1 MSERANLQTVV
12 SPTSIPA
19 DGPAPLTAEETAK
32 LGEFARACKAAAR
45 AVALYPAAH
54 PAIATTLARLVDLT
68 SAASGSSALKVT
80 VLPTSLLLEGRSPV
94 RVDAAVNELAALLH
108 EHLVGELTIH
118 PGGDIEAWRSFL
130 LLLAR
135 TPDSVRADGGIG
147 RLWMTTG
154 AQHVELREIDYAEVL
169 RERREGREAVWERV
183 IASCLQGQAFDL
195 SPEAAATLAEIAE
208 DPQQFAQLVAALD
221 ERAAASGSVPTRTAS
236 LLRLLQGLADMMA
249 KASPDKLELVLRN
262 MAAAVSQ
269 ISLELM
275 LDLLAHRT
283 ELGDPG
289 SPGSP
294 GDNDAGESP
303 VVGQVVER
311 MSDKNIASFVAN
323 NVVKDGTATERLAQ
337 AFQTLV
343 PNPERRNHLLGLAHD
358 EAATTP
364 LGQTGDFE
372 SMWETVKELLTSYSD
387 ASYVSRSYGRELS
400 GARIQAMEVERIN
413 DDPPERMASWRE
425 TVSPSA
431 LRALDL
437 LLLTDL
443 LRIEDDPARWSDLMP
458 PVIAQIEDLLLVG
471 DFDAADQLVSVVA
484 REGAANGTSARRDAA
499 GSAIQQLADGV
510 MMQHIVSHLA
520 TIDNES
526 FERIK
531 SICQAIGEVIIR
543 PLAEALSVEERVR
556 TRERLAALLV
566 AFGATGRKA
575 VERLKSSQ
583 NPAVRRTAI
592 YLLREFGGN
601 EALPELT
608 LLLDDSE
615 LQVQR
620 EAIRAMLNIGT
631 DEAYR
636 TLQQALTN
644 GTPQSR
650 EAIMQAVGLVRDER
664 ATPLFVYILGH
675 VDHTGPLRPVYLR
688 AMESLG
694 ALRDPE
700 AVEPLTAALYRGEW
714 WAPRRTAQ
722 LRAAAASALARI
734 GTPAAVEA
742 LRKAAA
748 SPSRG
753 IRAVARPALERL
765 SRATRAVS

>member
-1 MSERANLQTVV
+1 
-12 SPTSIPA
+12 
-19 DGPAPLTAEETAK
+19 
-32 LGEFARACKAAAR
+32 
-45 AVALYPAAH
+45 
-54 PAIATTLARLVDLT
+54 
-68 SAASGSSALKVT
+68 
-80 VLPTSLLLEGRSPV
+80 
-94 RVDAAVNELAALLH
+94 
-108 EHLVGELTIH
+108 
-118 PGGDIEAWRSFL
+118 
-130 LLLAR
+130 
-135 TPDSVRADGGIG
+135 
-147 RLWMTTG
+147 
-154 AQHVELREIDYAEVL
+154 
-169 RERREGREAVWERV
+169 
-183 IASCLQGQAFDL
+183 
-195 SPEAAATLAEIAE
+195 
-208 DPQQFAQLVAALD
+208 
-221 ERAAASGSVPTRTAS
+221 
-236 LLRLLQGLADMMA
+236 
-249 KASPDKLELVLRN
+249 
-262 MAAAVSQ
+262 
-269 ISLELM
+269 
-275 LDLLAHRT
+275 
-283 ELGDPG
+283 
-289 SPGSP
+289 
-294 GDNDAGESP
+294 
-303 VVGQVVER
+303 
-311 MSDKNIASFVAN
+311 
-323 NVVKDGTATERLAQ
+323 
-337 AFQTLV
+337 
-343 PNPERRNHLLGLAHD
+343 
-358 EAATTP
+358 
-364 LGQTGDFE
+364 
-372 SMWETVKELLTSYSD
+372 
-387 ASYVSRSYGRELS
+387 
-400 GARIQAMEVERIN
+400 
-413 DDPPERMASWRE
+413 
-425 TVSPSA
+425 

-443 LRIEDDPARWSDLMP
+443 LRIEDDQARWSELMP

-484 REGAANGTSARRDAA
+484 REAGPNGTPARRDAA

-510 MMQHIVSHLA
+510 MMQHIVAHLA
-520 TIDNES
+520 TIDNET

-556 TRERLAALLV
+556 TRERLAALLI

-583 NPAVRRTAI
+583 NPLVRRTAI
-592 YLLREFGGN
+592 YLLREFGGS

-608 LLLDDSE
+608 LLLNDSE

-650 EAIMQAVGLVRDER
+650 EAIMQAIGLVRDER

-765 SRATRAVS
+765 SSATRAVS

>member
-12 SPTSIPA
+12 SMATSPA
-19 DGPAPLTAEETAK
+19 DGPPPLTAEESAK
-32 LGEFARACKAAAR
+32 LAEFARACKAAAR

-68 SAASGSSALKVT
+68 SAANGTSALKIT
-80 VLPTSLLLEGRSPV
+80 VFPASLLLEGRSPV
-94 RVDAAVNELAALLH
+94 RPDAAVVELAALLH

-118 PGGDIEAWRSFL
+118 PGGNLDAWRSFL

-135 TPDSVRADGGIG
+135 TPDSVRADGGIA

-154 AQHVELREIDYAEVL
+154 APHVELREIDYAEVL
-169 RERREGREAVWERV
+169 RERHEGREAVWERV
-183 IASCLQGQAFDL
+183 IATCLQGQAFDL
-195 SPEAAATLAEIAE
+195 NPEAAAILAEIAE

-221 ERAAASGSVPTRTAS
+221 QRATASGSVPTRTAS
-236 LLRLLQGLADMMA
+236 LLRLLRGLADLMA
-249 KASPDKLELVLRN
+249 KTSPDKLDLVFRN

-269 ISLELM
+269 ISPELM

-283 ELGDPG
+283 APGTAGDENADG
-289 SPGSP
+289 DSPI
-294 GDNDAGESP
+294 
-303 VVGQVVER
+303 VGQVVER
-311 MSDKNIASFVAN
+311 MSDEHIASFVAN
-323 NVVKDGTATERLAQ
+323 NVAKDGTATERLAQ

-343 PNPERRNHLLGLAHD
+343 PNHERRNHLLGLAHD

-364 LGQTGDFE
+364 IGQTTDFE
-372 SMWETVKELLTSYSD
+372 SMWGTVKDLLTSYSD

-413 DDPPERMASWRE
+413 DDPPERMAAWRE

-443 LRIEDDPARWSDLMP
+443 LRIENDPARWSDLMLP
-458 PVIAQIEDLLLVG
+458 LIAQIEDLLLVG
-471 DFDAADQLVSVVA
+471 DFDAADQLVAIVA
-484 REGAANGTSARRDAA
+484 LEAGPDGTPARREAA
-499 GSAIQQLADGV
+499 GTAIQQLADGV

-556 TRERLAALLV
+556 TRERLAALLI

-592 YLLREFGGN
+592 YLLREFGGS
-601 EALPELT
+601 EALPDLT

-650 EAIMQAVGLVRDER
+650 EAIMQAIGLVRDER

-688 AMESLG
+688 AVESLG

-742 LRKAAA
+742 LRRAAT
-748 SPSRG
+748 SQSRG

-765 SRATRAVS
+765 TRANRSVS

>member
-1 MSERANLQTVV
+1 MSERANLQTAV
-12 SPTSIPA
+12 STAGTPA
-19 DGPAPLTAEETAK
+19 DGPPPLTAEESAK

-68 SAASGSSALKVT
+68 SAANGSSALKIT
-80 VLPTSLLLEGRSPV
+80 VLPTSLLLGGRSPV
-94 RVDAAVNELAALLH
+94 RVDAAVGELAALLH

-135 TPDSVRADGGIG
+135 TPDSVRADGGIA

-195 SPEAAATLAEIAE
+195 NPEALATLAEIAE

-236 LLRLLQGLADMMA
+236 LLRLLRGLAEMMA
-249 KASPDKLELVLRN
+249 RTNADKLELVLRN

-269 ISLELM
+269 ISPELM

-283 ELGDPG
+283 EPGDPG
-289 SPGSP
+289 NPG
-294 GDNDAGESP
+294 NDSGESP

-311 MSDKNIASFVAN
+311 MSDEHIASFVAN
-323 NVVKDGTATERLAQ
+323 NVAKDGTATERLAQ

-343 PNPERRNHLLGLAHD
+343 PNPERRSHLLGLAHD

-364 LGQTGDFE
+364 LGQTGNFE
-372 SMWETVKELLTSYSD
+372 SMWGTVKDLLTSYSD
-387 ASYVSRSYGRELS
+387 DSYVSRSYGRELS

-413 DDPPERMASWRE
+413 DDPPERMATWRE

-443 LRIEDDPARWSDLMP
+443 LRIEDDPARWSELMP

-484 REGAANGTSARRDAA
+484 REAGPNGTPARQDAA

-510 MMQHIVSHLA
+510 MMQHIASHLA
-520 TIDNES
+520 TIDNET

-556 TRERLAALLV
+556 TRERLAALLI

-583 NPAVRRTAI
+583 NPVVRRTAI
-592 YLLREFGGN
+592 YLLREFGGS

-650 EAIMQAVGLVRDER
+650 EAIMQAIGLVRDER

>member
-1 MSERANLQTVV
+1 
-12 SPTSIPA
+12 
-19 DGPAPLTAEETAK
+19 
-32 LGEFARACKAAAR
+32 
-45 AVALYPAAH
+45 
-54 PAIATTLARLVDLT
+54 VDLT
-68 SAASGSSALKVT
+68 SAANGSSALKIT
-80 VLPTSLLLEGRSPV
+80 VLPTSLLLGGRSPV
-94 RVDAAVNELAALLH
+94 RVDAAVGELAALLH

-118 PGGDIEAWRSFL
+118 PGDDIEAWRSFL

-135 TPDSVRADGGIG
+135 TPDSVRADGGIA

-195 SPEAAATLAEIAE
+195 NPEAAAILAEIAE
-208 DPQQFAQLVAALD
+208 DPQQFAQLVAAL
-221 ERAAASGSVPTRTAS
+221 
-236 LLRLLQGLADMMA
+236 
-249 KASPDKLELVLRN
+249 ASPDKLELVLRN

-269 ISLELM
+269 ISPELM

-283 ELGDPG
+283 EPGDPG
-289 SPGSP
+289 SSG
-294 GDNDAGESP
+294 NDTGESP

-311 MSDKNIASFVAN
+311 MSDEHIASFVAN

-358 EAATTP
+358 EAGTTP

-372 SMWETVKELLTSYSD
+372 SMWGTVKELLTSYSD
-387 ASYVSRSYGRELS
+387 ADYVSRSYGRELS

-413 DDPPERMASWRE
+413 DDPPERMATWRE

-437 LLLTDL
+437 LLLMDL
-443 LRIEDDPARWSDLMP
+443 LRIENGPARWSELMR

-484 REGAANGTSARRDAA
+484 LEEGPNGTPARRDAA

-520 TIDNES
+520 TIDNET

-556 TRERLAALLV
+556 TRERLAALLI
-566 AFGATGRKA
+566 ALGATGRKA

-583 NPAVRRTAI
+583 NPLVRRTAI
-592 YLLREFGGN
+592 YLLREFGGS
-601 EALPELT
+601 EALPELI
-608 LLLDDSE
+608 LLLNDSE

-650 EAIMQAVGLVRDER
+650 EAIMQAIGLVRDER

-700 AVEPLTAALYRGEW
+700 AVEPLTTALYRSEW

-748 SPSRG
+748 SPSRS

>member
-1 MSERANLQTVV
+1 MSERANLQTAV
-12 SPTSIPA
+12 STAGTPA
-19 DGPAPLTAEETAK
+19 DGPPPLTAEESAK

-68 SAASGSSALKVT
+68 SAANGSSALKIT
-80 VLPTSLLLEGRSPV
+80 VLPTSLLLAGRSVV
-94 RVDAAVNELAALLH
+94 RVDAAVGELAALLH

-135 TPDSVRADGGIG
+135 TPDSVRADGGIA

-169 RERREGREAVWERV
+169 RERHDGREAVWERV
-183 IASCLQGQAFDL
+183 IASCLEGQAFAL

-236 LLRLLQGLADMMA
+236 LLRLLRGLADMMA
-249 KASPDKLELVLRN
+249 KTSPDKLELVLRN

-269 ISLELM
+269 ISPELM

-283 ELGDPG
+283 EPGDPG
-289 SPGSP
+289 SPGN
-294 GDNDAGESP
+294 NDAGESP
-303 VVGQVVER
+303 IVGQVVER
-311 MSDKNIASFVAN
+311 MSDENIASFVAN
-323 NVVKDGTATERLAQ
+323 NVVKDSTATERLAQ

-343 PNPERRNHLLGLAHD
+343 PNHERRNHLLGLAHD

-372 SMWETVKELLTSYSD
+372 SMWGTVKELLTSYSD

-413 DDPPERMASWRE
+413 DDPPERMATWRE

-471 DFDAADQLVSVVA
+471 DFDAADQLVSIVA
-484 REGAANGTSARRDAA
+484 WEAGPNGTPARREAA
-499 GSAIQQLADGV
+499 GSSIQQLADGV

-520 TIDNES
+520 TIDNEP

-531 SICQAIGEVIIR
+531 SICQAIGEVIIH

-556 TRERLAALLV
+556 TRERLAALLI

-575 VERLKSSQ
+575 VERLKNSQ

-592 YLLREFGGN
+592 YLLREFGGS

-608 LLLDDSE
+608 LLLGDSE

-631 DEAYR
+631 DEAYL
-636 TLQQALTN
+636 TLEQALTN

-650 EAIMQAVGLVRDER
+650 EAIMQAIGLVRDER

-734 GTPAAVEA
+734 GTPAAFEA

-765 SRATRAVS
+765 SRANRAVS

>member
-1 MSERANLQTVV
+1 MSERANLQAVV
-12 SPTSIPA
+12 STTSTPA
-19 DGPAPLTAEETAK
+19 DGPSPLTAEEGAK

-68 SAASGSSALKVT
+68 SAASGTSALKIT
-80 VLPTSLLLEGRSPV
+80 VLPTSLLLEGRSPA
-94 RVDAAVNELAALLH
+94 RADAAVAELAALLH

-135 TPDSVRADGGIG
+135 APDSVRADGGIA

-169 RERREGREAVWERV
+169 RERHEGREAVWERV

-195 SPEAAATLAEIAE
+195 NPEAAATLAEIAE
-208 DPQQFAQLVAALD
+208 DPQQFAQLVAALE
-221 ERAAASGSVPTRTAS
+221 ERAAATGSVPTRTAS
-236 LLRLLQGLADMMA
+236 LLRLLRGLADMMA
-249 KASPDKLELVLRN
+249 KTSPDKLELILRN

-269 ISLELM
+269 ISPELM
-275 LDLLAHRT
+275 LDLLAHKSAPGAR
-283 ELGDPG
+283 GDE
-289 SPGSP
+289 
-294 GDNDAGESP
+294 DAADSP

-311 MSDKNIASFVAN
+311 MSDENIASFVAN

-358 EAATTP
+358 DAATTP
-364 LGQTGDFE
+364 LGQTSDFE
-372 SMWETVKELLTSYSD
+372 STWGTVKELLTSYSD

-400 GARIQAMEVERIN
+400 GARIQAVEVERIN
-413 DDPPERMASWRE
+413 DDPPERMAAWCE

-437 LLLTDL
+437 LLLSDL
-443 LRIEDDPARWSDLMP
+443 LRIEEDAARWSDLMP

-471 DFDAADQLVSVVA
+471 DFDAADQLVAIVA
-484 REGAANGTSARRDAA
+484 REAGPSGTPARRDAA
-499 GSAIQQLADGV
+499 GTAIQQLADGV

-520 TIDNES
+520 TIDKEP

-543 PLAEALSVEERVR
+543 PLAEALSVEDRVR
-556 TRERLAALLV
+556 TRERLAALLI

-592 YLLREFGGN
+592 YLLREFGGS
-601 EALPELT
+601 EALPDLT

-650 EAIMQAVGLVRDER
+650 EAIMQAIGLVRDER

-675 VDHTGPLRPVYLR
+675 VDHKGPLRPVYLR
-688 AMESLG
+688 AVESLG
-694 ALRDPE
+694 ALRDPD

-742 LRKAAA
+742 LRRAAA

-753 IRAVARPALERL
+753 IRAVARPALDRL
-765 SRATRAVS
+765 SRANGSAS

>member
-1 MSERANLQTVV
+1 MSERANLQTAV

-19 DGPAPLTAEETAK
+19 DGPLPLTAEESAK

-68 SAASGSSALKVT
+68 SAANGSSALKIT
-80 VLPTSLLLEGRSPV
+80 VLPTSLLLGGRSPV
-94 RVDAAVNELAALLH
+94 RVDAAVGELAALLH

-135 TPDSVRADGGIG
+135 TPDSVRADGGIA

-183 IASCLQGQAFDL
+183 LASCLQGQAFDL
-195 SPEAAATLAEIAE
+195 NPEAVATLAEIAE

-236 LLRLLQGLADMMA
+236 LLRLLRGLAEMMA
-249 KASPDKLELVLRN
+249 RTSPDKLELVLRN

-269 ISLELM
+269 ISPELM
-275 LDLLAHRT
+275 LDLVAHRT
-283 ELGDPG
+283 E
-289 SPGSP
+289 P
-294 GDNDAGESP
+294 GDLGNDSGESP

-311 MSDKNIASFVAN
+311 MSDEHIARFVAN
-323 NVVKDGTATERLAQ
+323 NVAKDGTATERLAQ

-343 PNPERRNHLLGLAHD
+343 PNPERRSHLLGLAHD

-364 LGQTGDFE
+364 LGQTGNFE
-372 SMWETVKELLTSYSD
+372 SMWGTVKDLLTSYSD
-387 ASYVSRSYGRELS
+387 DSYVSRSYGRELS

-413 DDPPERMASWRE
+413 DDPPERMATWRE

-443 LRIEDDPARWSDLMP
+443 LRIEDDPARWSELMP

-484 REGAANGTSARRDAA
+484 REAGPNGTPARQDAA

-510 MMQHIVSHLA
+510 MMQHIASHLA
-520 TIDNES
+520 TIDNET
-526 FERIK
+526 FERTK

-556 TRERLAALLV
+556 TRERLAALLI

-583 NPAVRRTAI
+583 NPVVRRTAI
-592 YLLREFGGN
+592 YLLREFGGS

-650 EAIMQAVGLVRDER
+650 EAIMQAIGLVRDER

>member
-1 MSERANLQTVV
+1 MSERTNLQAAV
-12 SPTSIPA
+12 SPTSIPP
-19 DGPAPLTAEETAK
+19 DGPLPLTAEESAK

-68 SAASGSSALKVT
+68 RAANGSSALKIT

-94 RVDAAVNELAALLH
+94 RVDAAVGELAALLH

-135 TPDSVRADGGIG
+135 TPDSVRADGGIA

-183 IASCLQGQAFDL
+183 IVSCLQGQAFDL
-195 SPEAAATLAEIAE
+195 SQEAAATLAEIAE

-236 LLRLLQGLADMMA
+236 LLRLLRGLADLMA
-249 KASPDKLELVLRN
+249 KTSPDKLELVLRN

-269 ISLELM
+269 ISPELM

-283 ELGDPG
+283 EPGAAG
-289 SPGSP
+289 SPG
-294 GDNDAGESP
+294 NDAGESL
-303 VVGQVVER
+303 VVGQIVER
-311 MSDKNIASFVAN
+311 MPDENIASFVAN

-358 EAATTP
+358 AAATTP

-372 SMWETVKELLTSYSD
+372 STWGTVKELLTSYSD

-413 DDPPERMASWRE
+413 DDHPERMATWRE

-443 LRIEDDPARWSDLMP
+443 LRIEDDPASWSELMR

-484 REGAANGTSARRDAA
+484 REAGPNGTQARRDAA
-499 GSAIQQLADGV
+499 GSAIQKLADGV

-520 TIDNES
+520 TINNEP

-543 PLAEALSVEERVR
+543 SLAEALSVEERVR
-556 TRERLAALLV
+556 TRERLAALLI

-592 YLLREFGGN
+592 YLLREFGGS

-620 EAIRAMLNIGT
+620 EAIRAMLHIGT

-636 TLQQALTN
+636 ALQQALAN

-650 EAIMQAVGLVRDER
+650 EAIMQAIGLVRDER

-734 GTPAAVEA
+734 GTPAAIEA
-742 LRKAAA
+742 LRNAAA

-765 SRATRAVS
+765 SLATRAVS

>member
-1 MSERANLQTVV
+1 MSERANLQAAV
-12 SPTSIPA
+12 SPASIPA
-19 DGPAPLTAEETAK
+19 DGPLPLTAEESAK

-68 SAASGSSALKVT
+68 SAANGSSALKIT

-94 RVDAAVNELAALLH
+94 RVDAAVGELAALLH

-135 TPDSVRADGGIG
+135 TPDSVRADGGIA

-183 IASCLQGQAFDL
+183 IVSCLQGQAFDL
-195 SPEAAATLAEIAE
+195 SQEAAATLAEIAE

-236 LLRLLQGLADMMA
+236 LLRLLRGLADLMA
-249 KASPDKLELVLRN
+249 KTSPDKLELVLRN

-269 ISLELM
+269 ISPELM

-283 ELGDPG
+283 EPGAPG
-289 SPGSP
+289 SPG
-294 GDNDAGESP
+294 NDAGESL
-303 VVGQVVER
+303 VVGQIVER
-311 MSDKNIASFVAN
+311 MPDENIASFVAN

-372 SMWETVKELLTSYSD
+372 STWGTVKELLTSYSD

-413 DDPPERMASWRE
+413 DDPPERMATWRE

-443 LRIEDDPARWSDLMP
+443 LRIEDDPASWSELMR

-484 REGAANGTSARRDAA
+484 REAGPNGTPARRDAA
-499 GSAIQQLADGV
+499 GSAIQKLADGV

-520 TIDNES
+520 TISNEP

-531 SICQAIGEVIIR
+531 SICQAIGEVIVR
-543 PLAEALSVEERVR
+543 SLAEALSVEERVR
-556 TRERLAALLV
+556 TRERLAALLI

-592 YLLREFGGN
+592 YLLREFGGS

-636 TLQQALTN
+636 ALQQALAN

-650 EAIMQAVGLVRDER
+650 EAIMQAIGLVRDER

-734 GTPAAVEA
+734 GTPSAIEA

-765 SRATRAVS
+765 SLATRAVS

>member
-1 MSERANLQTVV
+1 MSERANLQTAV

-19 DGPAPLTAEETAK
+19 DGPLPLTAEESAK
-32 LGEFARACKAAAR
+32 LGEFTRACKAAAR

-68 SAASGSSALKVT
+68 SAANGSSALKIT
-80 VLPTSLLLEGRSPV
+80 VLPTSLLLGGRSPV
-94 RVDAAVNELAALLH
+94 RVDAAVGELAALLH

-135 TPDSVRADGGIG
+135 TPDSVRADGGIA

-183 IASCLQGQAFDL
+183 LASCLQGQAFDL
-195 SPEAAATLAEIAE
+195 NPEAVATLAEIAE

-236 LLRLLQGLADMMA
+236 LLRLLRGLAEMMA
-249 KASPDKLELVLRN
+249 RTSPDKLELVLRN

-269 ISLELM
+269 ISPELM

-283 ELGDPG
+283 EPGDPG
-289 SPGSP
+289 SPG
-294 GDNDAGESP
+294 NDTGESP

-311 MSDKNIASFVAN
+311 MSDEHIASFVAN
-323 NVVKDGTATERLAQ
+323 NVAKDGTATERLAQ

-372 SMWETVKELLTSYSD
+372 SMWGTVKELLTSYSD

-413 DDPPERMASWRE
+413 DDPPERMATWRE

-443 LRIEDDPARWSDLMP
+443 LRIEDDPARWSELMP

-484 REGAANGTSARRDAA
+484 REAGPNGTPARQDAA

-510 MMQHIVSHLA
+510 MMQHIASHLA
-520 TIDNES
+520 TIDNET

-556 TRERLAALLV
+556 TRERLAALLI

-583 NPAVRRTAI
+583 NPVVRRTAI
-592 YLLREFGGN
+592 YLLREFGGS

-650 EAIMQAVGLVRDER
+650 EAIMQAIGLVRDER

>member
-1 MSERANLQTVV
+1 MSERPNLQTAV

-19 DGPAPLTAEETAK
+19 DGPLALTAEESAK
-32 LGEFARACKAAAR
+32 LGEFTRACKAAAR

-68 SAASGSSALKVT
+68 STANGSSALKIT
-80 VLPTSLLLEGRSPV
+80 VLPTSLLLGGRSPI
-94 RVDAAVNELAALLH
+94 RVDAAVGELATLLH
-108 EHLVGELTIH
+108 EHLVGELTIY

-135 TPDSVRADGGIG
+135 TPDSVRADGGIA

-195 SPEAAATLAEIAE
+195 NPEAVATLAEIAE

-236 LLRLLQGLADMMA
+236 LLRLLRGLAEMMA
-249 KASPDKLELVLRN
+249 KTSPDKLELVLRN

-269 ISLELM
+269 ISPELM

-283 ELGDPG
+283 EPGDPG
-289 SPGSP
+289 SPG
-294 GDNDAGESP
+294 NDTGESP

-311 MSDKNIASFVAN
+311 MSDEHIASFVAN

-372 SMWETVKELLTSYSD
+372 SMWGTVKELLTSYSD

-413 DDPPERMASWRE
+413 DDPPERMATWRE

-443 LRIEDDPARWSDLMP
+443 LRIEDDPARWSELMP

-484 REGAANGTSARRDAA
+484 REAGPNGTPARRDAA

-520 TIDNES
+520 TIDNET

-543 PLAEALSVEERVR
+543 SLAEALSVEERVR
-556 TRERLAALLV
+556 TRERLAALLI

-583 NPAVRRTAI
+583 NPVVRRTAI
-592 YLLREFGGN
+592 YLLREFGGS

-650 EAIMQAVGLVRDER
+650 EAIMQAIGLVRDER

>member
-1 MSERANLQTVV
+1 MSERANLQTAV

-19 DGPAPLTAEETAK
+19 DGPLPLTAEESAK

-68 SAASGSSALKVT
+68 SAANGSAALKIT

-94 RVDAAVNELAALLH
+94 RVDAAVGELAALLH

-118 PGGDIEAWRSFL
+118 PGGDIEVWRSFL

-135 TPDSVRADGGIG
+135 TPDSVRADGGIA

-169 RERREGREAVWERV
+169 RERPEGREAVWERV
-183 IASCLQGQAFDL
+183 IASCLQGQSFDL
-195 SPEAAATLAEIAE
+195 NPDAAATLAEIVK

-236 LLRLLQGLADMMA
+236 LLRLLRGLAEMMA
-249 KASPDKLELVLRN
+249 KTSPDKLELVLRN

-269 ISLELM
+269 ISPELM
-275 LDLLAHRT
+275 LDLLAHKT
-283 ELGDPG
+283 EPGDPR
-289 SPGSP
+289 SPG
-294 GDNDAGESP
+294 NDIGESP
-303 VVGQVVER
+303 VVGQVVGR
-311 MSDKNIASFVAN
+311 MSDENIASFVAN

-343 PNPERRNHLLGLAHD
+343 PNPERRDHLLGLAHD

-364 LGQTGDFE
+364 LGQNGDFE
-372 SMWETVKELLTSYSD
+372 SMWGTVKELLTSYSD

-413 DDPPERMASWRE
+413 DDPPERMATWRE

-443 LRIEDDPARWSDLMP
+443 LRIEDDPARWSELMP

-471 DFDAADQLVSVVA
+471 DFDAADQLISVVA
-484 REGAANGTSARRDAA
+484 REAGPNGTPARRDAA

-520 TIDNES
+520 TIDNEP

-531 SICQAIGEVIIR
+531 STCQAIGEVIIR
-543 PLAEALSVEERVR
+543 SLAEALSVEERVR
-556 TRERLAALLV
+556 ARERLAALLI

-575 VERLKSSQ
+575 VEPLKSSQ
-583 NPAVRRTAI
+583 NPVVRRTAI
-592 YLLREFGGN
+592 YLLREFGGS

-608 LLLDDSE
+608 FLLDDSE

-650 EAIMQAVGLVRDER
+650 EAIMQAIGLVRDER

-765 SRATRAVS
+765 SSATRAVS

>member
-1 MSERANLQTVV
+1 
-12 SPTSIPA
+12 
-19 DGPAPLTAEETAK
+19 
-32 LGEFARACKAAAR
+32 
-45 AVALYPAAH
+45 
-54 PAIATTLARLVDLT
+54 
-68 SAASGSSALKVT
+68 
-80 VLPTSLLLEGRSPV
+80 
-94 RVDAAVNELAALLH
+94 
-108 EHLVGELTIH
+108 
-118 PGGDIEAWRSFL
+118 
-130 LLLAR
+130 
-135 TPDSVRADGGIG
+135 
-147 RLWMTTG
+147 
-154 AQHVELREIDYAEVL
+154 
-169 RERREGREAVWERV
+169 
-183 IASCLQGQAFDL
+183 
-195 SPEAAATLAEIAE
+195 
-208 DPQQFAQLVAALD
+208 
-221 ERAAASGSVPTRTAS
+221 
-236 LLRLLQGLADMMA
+236 
-249 KASPDKLELVLRN
+249 
-262 MAAAVSQ
+262 
-269 ISLELM
+269 
-275 LDLLAHRT
+275 
-283 ELGDPG
+283 
-289 SPGSP
+289 
-294 GDNDAGESP
+294 
-303 VVGQVVER
+303 
-311 MSDKNIASFVAN
+311 
-323 NVVKDGTATERLAQ
+323 
-337 AFQTLV
+337 
-343 PNPERRNHLLGLAHD
+343 
-358 EAATTP
+358 
-364 LGQTGDFE
+364 
-372 SMWETVKELLTSYSD
+372 
-387 ASYVSRSYGRELS
+387 
-400 GARIQAMEVERIN
+400 MEVERIN
-413 DDPPERMASWRE
+413 DDPPERMATWRE

-443 LRIEDDPARWSDLMP
+443 LRIEDEPARWSELMP

-484 REGAANGTSARRDAA
+484 REAGPNGTPARQDAA
-499 GSAIQQLADGV
+499 GSAIRQLADGV
-510 MMQHIVSHLA
+510 MMQHIASHLA
-520 TIDNES
+520 TIDNET

-556 TRERLAALLV
+556 TRERLAALLI

-583 NPAVRRTAI
+583 NPVVRRTAI
-592 YLLREFGGN
+592 YLLREFGGS

-650 EAIMQAVGLVRDER
+650 EAIMQAIGLVRDER

-675 VDHTGPLRPVYLR
+675 VDHAGPLRPVYLR

>member
-1 MSERANLQTVV
+1 MSERANLQAAV

-19 DGPAPLTAEETAK
+19 DGPLPLTAEESAK

-68 SAASGSSALKVT
+68 SAANGSSALKIT

-94 RVDAAVNELAALLH
+94 RVDAAVGELAALLH

-135 TPDSVRADGGIG
+135 TPDSVRADGGIA

-183 IASCLQGQAFDL
+183 IVSCLQGQAFDL
-195 SPEAAATLAEIAE
+195 SQEAAATLAEIAE

-236 LLRLLQGLADMMA
+236 LLRLLRGLADLME
-249 KASPDKLELVLRN
+249 KTSPDKLELVLRN

-269 ISLELM
+269 ISPELM

-283 ELGDPG
+283 EPGAPG
-289 SPGSP
+289 SPG
-294 GDNDAGESP
+294 NDAGESL
-303 VVGQVVER
+303 VVGQIVER
-311 MSDKNIASFVAN
+311 MPDENIASFVAN

-372 SMWETVKELLTSYSD
+372 STWGTVKELLTSYSD

-413 DDPPERMASWRE
+413 DDPPERMATWRE

-443 LRIEDDPARWSDLMP
+443 LRIEDDPASWSELMR

-484 REGAANGTSARRDAA
+484 REAGPNGTPARRDAA
-499 GSAIQQLADGV
+499 GSAIQKLADGV

-520 TIDNES
+520 TINNEP

-543 PLAEALSVEERVR
+543 SLAEALSVEERVR
-556 TRERLAALLV
+556 TRERLAALLI

-592 YLLREFGGN
+592 YLLREFGGS

-636 TLQQALTN
+636 ALQQALAN

-650 EAIMQAVGLVRDER
+650 EAIMQAIGLVRDER

-734 GTPAAVEA
+734 GTPSAIEA

-765 SRATRAVS
+765 SLATRAVS